1 MQGFWNMKRTNIS
14 LAAALLLSTTAYG
27 QTIPNE
33 ATPGKARHDA
43 RDGLKVF
50 SPITVSATIKP
61 EDVATQ
67 SISADELKRT
77 GGNNFGTIMR
87 YQPLISASGVNNGSR
102 NGKSGFDR
110 GGYSSYNIR
119 GLDGNRVALD
129 VNGIPLPD
137 ATGRS
142 YAVSSGEDT
151 FGIGRDYIDPYL
163 YGQVNITS
171 GSARQN
177 SVKNVVGGAVSF
189 ISKSPDAYLTD
200 GKRSYLEYTG
210 EFDTSDHA
218 WHNGVTTAFGNDS
231 ARALF
236 AYSRR
241 DGRQTQ
247 NNSGYLDTYPMRWH
261 SDAALINGVI
271 DTGGS
276 GRIIGTLDFYRKSS
290 RESAPMYKKL
300 NSRAPHESVVGASR
314 QRNSTQRDSIS
325 LAHVFTPRN
334 NALIDTMESKVFY
347 QQTRVGDDTVSA
359 QDIVTSSRSWS
370 TGMETENPLENVS
383 TFSNMNTKTYGLQ
396 SEITKDYGAQAL
408 NYGGNFS
415 ITDFSRPFEQVGANY
430 PTLQPQGNNRTYD
443 ANVWLSDTITIGA
456 FSVMPG
462 LKYSWHKINPQGFEA
477 PSDAKALGALTLAEI
492 NEIHGKTFTDGKLL
506 PSLTVMYAF
515 NPEFH
520 SYLQYKRG
528 VSYPTSSQIA
538 GIWLH
543 PRIGRASPAM
553 VGNSDLKSETS
564 NQFELGVAGKAARG
578 LMVRGSVFYNRYD
591 NFIYNRK
598 YALRDY
604 QTGAPKPG
612 VESLLAR
619 LPASISSLT
628 IAENRDKAYIY
639 GAEVVTRIDYGALF
653 GAAHGL
659 SSTFALGYNQGKSKS
674 SYSGDG
680 WVELDSVLP
689 VKAIASLAWDD
700 PENRYGA
707 SITATFVKGKQAV
720 DPVRQNFPNNGGLTF
735 EEYSGKYEKN
745 YMRIPGY
752 SILDLAAYYNVKKH
766 LTVAMGVY
774 NLTNRKYWEYASNK
788 RMTMASDQDQRDI
801 ALGVAPG
808 RTYQL
813 SVTAIF

>member
-1 MQGFWNMKRTNIS
+1 MKCTKIS
-14 LAAALLLSTTAYG
+14 LATVLLLSTTAYG
-27 QTIPNE
+27 QSAPSETPPDE
-33 ATPGKARHDA
+33 ARNAADDR
-43 RDGLKVF
+43 LKIF
-50 SPITVSATIKP
+50 SPITVTATIKP
-61 EDVATQ
+61 EDVTTQ
-67 SISADELKRT
+67 SISAEDLKKI

-163 YGQVNITS
+163 YGQVNIAS

-177 SVKNVVGGAVSF
+177 TVKNVVGGSVSF

-200 GKRSYLEYTG
+200 DKSSYLDYTG
-210 EFDTSDHA
+210 EFDTADHA
-218 WHNGVTTAFGNDS
+218 WHNGMTTAFGNGS

-247 NNSGYLDTYPMRWH
+247 NNSGTLDTYPMRWN

-271 DTGGS
+271 DTGSS

-300 NSRAPHESVVGASR
+300 NSRAPHESIVGENR
-314 QRNSTQRDSIS
+314 QKNATQRDSIS

-334 NALIDTMESKVFY
+334 SKLIDTMESKVFY
-347 QQTRVGDDTVSA
+347 QQTRVGDDTVSS
-359 QDIVTSSRSWS
+359 QDIVTSSWSRSS
-370 TGMETENPLENVS
+370 AMETDNPLENVS
-383 TFSNMNTKTYGLQ
+383 TFSNLKTRTFGLQ
-396 SEITKDYGAQAL
+396 SEITKDYGVQTL
-408 NYGGNFS
+408 NYGVNFS
-415 ITDFSRPFEQVGANY
+415 MTEFSRPFEQVGADY
-430 PTLQPQGNNRTYD
+430 PNFQPQGNNKTYD
-443 ANVWLSDTITIGA
+443 TNVWLGDTVALGA

-462 LKYSWHKINPQGFEA
+462 LKYSWHKIKPQGFEA
-477 PSDAKALGALTLAEI
+477 PSDDNALGGLTLAEI
-492 NEIHGKTFTDGKLL
+492 NQIHGKTFTDGKLL

-515 NPEFH
+515 NQGFH
-520 SYLQYKRG
+520 AYLQYKRG

-553 VGNSDLKSETS
+553 IGNSDLKSETS
-564 NQFELGVAGKAARG
+564 NQFELGVTGNAARG
-578 LMVRGSVFYNRYD
+578 LTVRGNVFYNSYD

-659 SSTFALGYNQGKSKS
+659 SSTFAVGYNQGKSKS

-680 WVELDSVLP
+680 WVDLDSVLP

-700 PENRYGA
+700 PQNRYGA

-720 DPVRQNFPNNGGLTF
+720 DPVRQNFPNNGSLTF
-735 EEYSGKYEKN
+735 EEYSGKYEKQ
-745 YMRIPGY
+745 YMRVPGY
-752 SILDLAAYYNVKKH
+752 SIFDLAAYYNVKKH
-766 LTVAMGVY
+766 LTLAMGIY

-788 RMTMASDQDQRDI
+788 RMTTTSDQDQRDI

>member
-1 MQGFWNMKRTNIS
+1 MQGFGNMKCTNVS
-14 LAAALLLSTTAYG
+14 LATALLLSTASYG
-27 QTIPNE
+27 QSAPTE
-33 ATPGKARHDA
+33 AVPDEVRTAPENGVKI
-43 RDGLKVF
+43 F
-50 SPITVSATIKP
+50 SPITVTSTIKP
-61 EDVATQ
+61 EDVTTQ
-67 SISADELKRT
+67 SISADEMKRT

-87 YQPLISASGVNNGSR
+87 YQPLISASGVNSGSR

-142 YAVSSGEDT
+142 YAVSTGEDT

-163 YGQVNITS
+163 YGKVDIAS

-177 SVKNVVGGAVSF
+177 TVKNVVGGSVSF
-189 ISKSPDAYLTD
+189 ISKSPD
-200 GKRSYLEYTG
+200 SYLKDQSSYLDYTG
-210 EFDTSDHA
+210 EFDTADHS
-218 WHNGVTTAFGNDS
+218 WHNGMTTAFGNDG
-231 ARALF
+231 ARVLF

-241 DGRQTQ
+241 DGKQTQ
-247 NNSGYLDTYPMRWH
+247 NNSGTLDTYPMRWH

-271 DTGGS
+271 ATGSS

-290 RESAPMYKKL
+290 RESGPMYKKL
-300 NSRAPHESVVGASR
+300 NTSAAHESIVGSNW
-314 QRNSTQRDSIS
+314 QKNSTQRDSIS
-325 LAHVFTPRN
+325 LAHVFTPGN
-334 NALIDTMESKVFY
+334 NKLIDTMESKVFY
-347 QQTRVGDDTVSA
+347 QRTRVGDDTFSV
-359 QDIVTSSRSWS
+359 QDIVTSSRSWPS
-370 TGMETENPLENVS
+370 GLETEKPLENVS

-408 NYGGNFS
+408 NYGVNFS
-415 ITDFSRPFEQVGANY
+415 ITEFSRPFEQVGEKY

-443 ANVWLSDTITIGA
+443 TNVWLSDTITLGA

-462 LKYSWHKINPQGFEA
+462 LKYSWHRIKPQGFDA
-477 PSDAKALGALTLAEI
+477 PSDDNALGGLTLAEI

-506 PSLTVMYAF
+506 PSLTIMYAF
-515 NPEFH
+515 NPGFS

-543 PRIGRASPAM
+543 PKIGRASPAM
-553 VGNSDLKSETS
+553 VGNSDLKAETS
-564 NQFELGVAGKAARG
+564 NQFELGVVGQAARG
-578 LMVRGSVFYNRYD
+578 LTVRGNVFYNSYD

-604 QTGAPKPG
+604 TTGATKPG

-653 GAAHGL
+653 GAARGL
-659 SSTFALGYNQGKSKS
+659 SSTLAVGYNQGKSKS
-674 SYSGDG
+674 TYSGDG

-700 PENRYGA
+700 PQNRYGA
-707 SITATFVKGKQAV
+707 SLTATFVKGKQAV
-720 DPVRQNFPNNGGLTF
+720 DPVRQNFPNNGGLTL

-752 SILDLAAYYNVKKH
+752 SIFDLAAYYNVKKH
-766 LTVAMGVY
+766 LTFAMGIY
-774 NLTNRKYWEYASNK
+774 NLTNRKYWEYASNRK
-788 RMTMASDQDQRDI
+788 MTMTSDQDQRDI

>member
-1 MQGFWNMKRTNIS
+1 MQGFGNMKCTNVS
-14 LAAALLLSTTAYG
+14 LATALLLSTASYG
-27 QTIPNE
+27 QSAPTE
-33 ATPGKARHDA
+33 AVPDEVRTARHN
-43 RDGLKVF
+43 GVKIF
-50 SPITVSATIKP
+50 SPITVTSTIKP
-61 EDVATQ
+61 EDVTTQ
-67 SISADELKRT
+67 SISADELKWT

-87 YQPLISASGVNNGSR
+87 YQPLISASGVNSGSR

-142 YAVSSGEDT
+142 YAVSTGEDT

-163 YGQVNITS
+163 YGKVDIAS

-177 SVKNVVGGAVSF
+177 TVKNVVGGSVSF
-189 ISKSPDAYLTD
+189 ISKSPD
-200 GKRSYLEYTG
+200 SYLKDQSSYLDYTG
-210 EFDTSDHA
+210 EFDTADHS
-218 WHNGVTTAFGNDS
+218 WHNGMTTAFGNDG
-231 ARALF
+231 ARVLF

-241 DGRQTQ
+241 DGKQTQ
-247 NNSGYLDTYPMRWH
+247 NNSGTLDTYPMRWH

-271 DTGGS
+271 ATGSS
-276 GRIIGTLDFYRKSS
+276 GRIIGTLDFYRKSG
-290 RESAPMYKKL
+290 RESGPMYKKL
-300 NSRAPHESVVGASR
+300 NSSAAHESIVGSNW
-314 QRNSTQRDSIS
+314 QKNSTQRDSIS
-325 LAHVFTPRN
+325 LAHVFTPGN
-334 NALIDTMESKVFY
+334 NKLIDTMESKVFY
-347 QQTRVGDDTVSA
+347 QRTRVGDDTFSV
-359 QDIVTSSRSWS
+359 QDIVTSSRSWPS
-370 TGMETENPLENVS
+370 GLETEKPLENVS
-383 TFSNMNTKTYGLQ
+383 TFSNLNTKTYGLQ

-408 NYGGNFS
+408 NYGVNFS
-415 ITDFSRPFEQVGANY
+415 ITEFSRPFEQVGEKY

-443 ANVWLSDTITIGA
+443 TNVWLSDTITLGA

-462 LKYSWHKINPQGFEA
+462 LKYSWHRIKPQGFDA
-477 PSDAKALGALTLAEI
+477 PSDDNALGGLTLAEI

-515 NPEFH
+515 NPGFS

-543 PRIGRASPAM
+543 PKIGRASPAM

-564 NQFELGVAGKAARG
+564 NQFELGVVGQAARG
-578 LMVRGSVFYNRYD
+578 LTVRGNVFYNSYD

-604 QTGAPKPG
+604 KTGATKPG

-653 GAAHGL
+653 GAARGL
-659 SSTFALGYNQGKSKS
+659 SSTLAVGYNQGKSKS
-674 SYSGDG
+674 TYSGDG

-700 PENRYGA
+700 PQNRYGA
-707 SITATFVKGKQAV
+707 SLTATFVKGKQAI

-735 EEYSGKYEKN
+735 DEYSGKYEKN

-752 SILDLAAYYNVKKH
+752 SIFDLAAYYNVKKH
-766 LTVAMGVY
+766 LTLAMGIY
-774 NLTNRKYWEYASNK
+774 NLTNRKYWEYASNRK
-788 RMTMASDQDQRDI
+788 MTMTSDQDQRDI

>member
-1 MQGFWNMKRTNIS
+1 MQGFGNMKCTKMS
-14 LAAALLLSTTAYG
+14 LATALLLSTASYG
-27 QTIPNE
+27 QSAPSE
-33 ATPGKARHDA
+33 AEHGEASNDA
-43 RDGLKVF
+43 HNGVKIF
-50 SPITVSATIKP
+50 SPITVTSTIKP
-61 EDVATQ
+61 EDVTTQ
-67 SISADELKRT
+67 TISADELKRI

-87 YQPLISASGVNNGSR
+87 YQPLISASGVNSGSR

-142 YAVSSGEDT
+142 YAVSTGEDT

-163 YGQVNITS
+163 YGKVDITS

-177 SVKNVVGGAVSF
+177 TVKNVVGGSVSF
-189 ISKSPDAYLTD
+189 ISKSPD
-200 GKRSYLEYTG
+200 SYLKDQSSYLDYTG
-210 EFDTSDHA
+210 EFDTADHS
-218 WHNGVTTAFGNDS
+218 WHNGMTTAFGNDG
-231 ARALF
+231 ARVLF

-241 DGRQTQ
+241 DGKQTQ
-247 NNSGYLDTYPMRWH
+247 NNSGTLDTYPMRWH

-271 DTGGS
+271 DTGSS

-290 RESAPMYKKL
+290 RESGPMYKKL
-300 NSRAPHESVVGASR
+300 NSSAAHESIVGSNW
-314 QRNSTQRDSIS
+314 QKNSTQRDSIS
-325 LAHVFTPRN
+325 LAHVFTPGN
-334 NALIDTMESKVFY
+334 NKLIDTMESKVFY
-347 QQTRVGDDTVSA
+347 QRTRVGDDTFSV
-359 QDIVTSSRSWS
+359 QDIVTSSRSRPS
-370 TGMETENPLENVS
+370 GLETEKPLENVS

-408 NYGGNFS
+408 NYGVNFS
-415 ITDFSRPFEQVGANY
+415 ITEFSRPFEQVGEKY

-443 ANVWLSDTITIGA
+443 TNVWLSDTITLGA

-462 LKYSWHKINPQGFEA
+462 LKYSWHKIKPQGFDA
-477 PSDAKALGALTLAEI
+477 PSDDHALGGLTLAEI

-515 NPEFH
+515 NPGF
-520 SYLQYKRG
+520 STYLQYKRG

-543 PRIGRASPAM
+543 PKIGRASPAM

-564 NQFELGVAGKAARG
+564 NQFELGAVGQAARG
-578 LMVRGSVFYNRYD
+578 LTVRGNVFYNSYD

-604 QTGAPKPG
+604 TTGATKPG

-653 GAAHGL
+653 GAARGL
-659 SSTFALGYNQGKSKS
+659 SSTLAVGYNQGKSKS
-674 SYSGDG
+674 TYSGDG

-700 PENRYGA
+700 PQNRYGA
-707 SITATFVKGKQAV
+707 SLTATFVKGKQAV
-720 DPVRQNFPNNGGLTF
+720 DPVRQNFPNNGSLTF
-735 EEYSGKYEKN
+735 DEYSGKYEKN

-752 SILDLAAYYNVKKH
+752 SIFDLAAYYNVKKH
-766 LTVAMGVY
+766 LTLAMGIY
-774 NLTNRKYWEYASNK
+774 NLTNRKYWEYASNRK
-788 RMTMASDQDQRDI
+788 MTMTSDQDQRDI

>member
-1 MQGFWNMKRTNIS
+1 MKCTKMS
-14 LAAALLLSTTAYG
+14 LATALLLSTASYG
-27 QTIPNE
+27 QSAPSE
-33 ATPGKARHDA
+33 AEHGEASNDA
-43 RDGLKVF
+43 HNGVKIF
-50 SPITVSATIKP
+50 SPITVTSTIKP
-61 EDVATQ
+61 EDVTTQ
-67 SISADELKRT
+67 TISADELKRI

-87 YQPLISASGVNNGSR
+87 YQPLISASGVNSGSR

-142 YAVSSGEDT
+142 YAVSTGEDT

-163 YGQVNITS
+163 YGKVDITS

-177 SVKNVVGGAVSF
+177 TVKNVVGGSVSF
-189 ISKSPDAYLTD
+189 ISKSPD
-200 GKRSYLEYTG
+200 SYLKDQSSYLDYTG
-210 EFDTSDHA
+210 EFDTADHS
-218 WHNGVTTAFGNDS
+218 WHNGMTTAFGNDG
-231 ARALF
+231 ARVLF

-241 DGRQTQ
+241 DGKQTQ
-247 NNSGYLDTYPMRWH
+247 NNSGTLDTYPMRWH

-271 DTGGS
+271 DTGSS

-290 RESAPMYKKL
+290 RESGPMYKKL
-300 NSRAPHESVVGASR
+300 NSSAAHESIVGSNW
-314 QRNSTQRDSIS
+314 QKNSTQRDSIS
-325 LAHVFTPRN
+325 LAHVFTPGN
-334 NALIDTMESKVFY
+334 NKLIDTMESKVFY
-347 QQTRVGDDTVSA
+347 QRTRVGDDTFSV
-359 QDIVTSSRSWS
+359 QDIVTSSRSRPS
-370 TGMETENPLENVS
+370 GLETEKPLENVS

-408 NYGGNFS
+408 NYGVNFS
-415 ITDFSRPFEQVGANY
+415 ITEFSRPFEQVGEKY

-443 ANVWLSDTITIGA
+443 TNVWLSDTITLGA

-462 LKYSWHKINPQGFEA
+462 LKYSWHKIKPQGFDA
-477 PSDAKALGALTLAEI
+477 PSDDHALGGLTLAEI

-515 NPEFH
+515 NPGF
-520 SYLQYKRG
+520 STYLQYKRG

-543 PRIGRASPAM
+543 PKIGRASPAM

-564 NQFELGVAGKAARG
+564 NQFELGAVGQAARG
-578 LMVRGSVFYNRYD
+578 LTVRGNVFYNSYD

-604 QTGAPKPG
+604 TTGATKPG

-653 GAAHGL
+653 GAARGL
-659 SSTFALGYNQGKSKS
+659 SSTLAVGYNQGKSKS
-674 SYSGDG
+674 TYSGDG

-700 PENRYGA
+700 PQNRYGA
-707 SITATFVKGKQAV
+707 SLTATFVKGKQAV
-720 DPVRQNFPNNGGLTF
+720 DPVRQNFPNNGSLTF
-735 EEYSGKYEKN
+735 DEYSGKYEKN

-752 SILDLAAYYNVKKH
+752 SIFDLAAYYNVKKH
-766 LTVAMGVY
+766 LTLAMGIY
-774 NLTNRKYWEYASNK
+774 NLTNRKYWEYASNRK
-788 RMTMASDQDQRDI
+788 MTMTSDQDQRDI

>member
-1 MQGFWNMKRTNIS
+1 MQGFENMKCAKIS
-14 LAAALLLSTTAYG
+14 LVTALLLSTASYG
-27 QTIPNE
+27 QSAPTE
-33 ATPGKARHDA
+33 AVSGEASNDA
-43 RDGLKVF
+43 HNGVKIF
-50 SPITVSATIKP
+50 SPITVTTTVKP
-61 EDVATQ
+61 EDVTTQ
-67 SISADELKRT
+67 SLSADELKRI

-87 YQPLISASGVNNGSR
+87 YQPLISASGVNSGSR

-142 YAVSSGEDT
+142 YAVSTGEDT

-163 YGQVNITS
+163 YGKVDITS

-177 SVKNVVGGAVSF
+177 TIKNVVGGSVSF
-189 ISKSPDAYLTD
+189 ISKSPD
-200 GKRSYLEYTG
+200 SYLKDQSSYLDYTG
-210 EFDTSDHA
+210 EFDTADHS
-218 WHNGVTTAFGNDS
+218 WHNGMTTAFGNDG
-231 ARALF
+231 ARVLF

-241 DGRQTQ
+241 DGKQTQ
-247 NNSGYLDTYPMRWH
+247 NNSGTLDTYPMRWH

-271 DTGGS
+271 DTGSS

-300 NSRAPHESVVGASR
+300 NSSAAHESIVGSNA
-314 QRNSTQRDSIS
+314 QKNSTQRDSIS
-325 LAHVFTPRN
+325 LAHVFTPGN
-334 NALIDTMESKVFY
+334 NKLIDTMESKVFY
-347 QQTRVGDDTVSA
+347 QRTRVGDDTFSV
-359 QDIVTSSRSWS
+359 QDTVTSSRSWS
-370 TGMETENPLENVS
+370 TGLETEKPLENVS
-383 TFSNMNTKTYGLQ
+383 TFSNMNTRTYGLQ

-408 NYGGNFS
+408 NYGVNFS
-415 ITDFSRPFEQVGANY
+415 ITEFSRPFEQVGEKY

-443 ANVWLSDTITIGA
+443 TNVWLSDTITLGA

-462 LKYSWHKINPQGFEA
+462 LKYSWHKIKPQGFDA
-477 PSDAKALGALTLAEI
+477 PSDDNALGGLTLAEI

-506 PSLTVMYAF
+506 PSLTVMYALNPGF
-515 NPEFH
+515 NT
-520 SYLQYKRG
+520 YLQYKRG

-543 PRIGRASPAM
+543 PKIGRASPAM

-564 NQFELGVAGKAARG
+564 NQFELGVVGQAARG
-578 LMVRGSVFYNRYD
+578 LTVRGNVFYNSYD

-604 QTGAPKPG
+604 TTGATKPG

-653 GAAHGL
+653 GAAQGL
-659 SSTFALGYNQGKSKS
+659 SSTFAVGYNQGKSKS

-700 PENRYGA
+700 PQNRYGA

-720 DPVRQNFPNNGGLTF
+720 DPVRQNFPNNGSLTF
-735 EEYSGKYEKN
+735 EAYSGKYEKN

-752 SILDLAAYYNVKKH
+752 SIFDLAAYYNVKKH
-766 LTVAMGVY
+766 LTVAMGIY
-774 NLTNRKYWEYASNK
+774 NLANRKYWEYASNRK
-788 RMTMASDQDQRDI
+788 MTMASDQDQRDI

>member
-1 MQGFWNMKRTNIS
+1 MQGFGNMKCTKIS
-14 LAAALLLSTTAYG
+14 LATALLLSTTAYG
-27 QTIPNE
+27 QSASTE
-33 ATPGKARHDA
+33 TAPGEVRNDA
-43 RDGLKVF
+43 HGGVKVF
-50 SPITVSATIKP
+50 SPITVTTIKP
-61 EDVATQ
+61 EDVTTQ
-67 SISADELKRT
+67 SISAEELKRI

-87 YQPLISASGVNNGSR
+87 YQPLISASGVNSGSG

-142 YAVSSGEDT
+142 YAVSTGEDT

-163 YGQVNITS
+163 YGQVDITS

-177 SVKNVVGGAVSF
+177 TVKNVVGGAVSF
-189 ISKSPDAYLTD
+189 ISKSPDSYLKD
-200 GKRSYLEYTG
+200 NKSSYLEYTG
-210 EFDTSDHA
+210 EFDTADHG
-218 WHNGVTTAFGNDS
+218 WHNGVTTAFGNEG
-231 ARALF
+231 ARVLF

-247 NNSGYLDTYPMRWH
+247 NNSGTLDTYPMRWN
-261 SDAALINGVI
+261 SDAALINGVV
-271 DTGGS
+271 DVGGS
-276 GRIIGTLDFYRKSS
+276 NRLIGTLDFYHKSS

-300 NSRAPHESVVGASR
+300 NSRAPHESIVGTNS
-314 QRNSTQRDSIS
+314 QKNSTQRDSIS
-325 LAHVFTPRN
+325 LAHVFTPRSN
-334 NALIDTMESKVFY
+334 GLIDTMESKVFY
-347 QQTRVGDDTVSA
+347 QQTRVGDDTFAV
-359 QDIVTSSRSWS
+359 QDTVTSSRSWG
-370 TGMETENPLENVS
+370 TGLETEKPLENTS
-383 TFSNMNTKTYGLQ
+383 TFSNLNTKTYGLQ
-396 SEITKDYGAQAL
+396 SEITKDYGVQAL
-408 NYGGNFS
+408 NYGVNFS
-415 ITDFSRPFEQVGANY
+415 ITEFSRPFEQVGEKY

-443 ANVWLSDTITIGA
+443 TNVWLSDTVTLGA

-462 LKYSWHKINPQGFEA
+462 LKYSWHTIKPQGFDA
-477 PSDAKALGALTLAEI
+477 PSDDNALGGLTLAEI
-492 NEIHGKTFTDGKLL
+492 NQIHGKTFKDGKLL

-515 NPEFH
+515 KQGFNT
-520 SYLQYKRG
+520 YLQYKRG

-543 PRIGRASPAM
+543 PKVGRASPAM
-553 VGNSDLKSETS
+553 VGNSDLKPETS
-564 NQFELGVAGKAARG
+564 NQFELGVVGEAARG
-578 LMVRGSVFYNRYD
+578 LTVRGNVFYNSYD

-604 QTGAPKPG
+604 KTGATKPG
-612 VESLLAR
+612 VEGLLAK

-639 GAEVVTRIDYGALF
+639 GAELVTRIDYGALL
-653 GAAHGL
+653 GAANGL
-659 SSTFALGYNQGKSKS
+659 SSTFAVGYNQGKSKS

-700 PENRYGA
+700 PQNRYGA
-707 SITATFVKGKQAV
+707 SLTATFVKGKQAV
-720 DPVRQNFPNNGGLTF
+720 DPVRQNFPNNGSLTF
-735 EEYSGKYEKN
+735 EEYSGKYEKD
-745 YMRIPGY
+745 YKRIPGY
-752 SILDLAAYYNVKKH
+752 SIFDLAAYYNVKKH
-766 LTVAMGVY
+766 LTLAMGIY
-774 NLTNRKYWEYASNK
+774 NLTNRKYWDYASNK
-788 RMTMASDQDQRDI
+788 KLTMASDQDQRDI